1 MRERMNGQIPRPV
14 VKWAGGKHESVDHIL
29 RYLRTEIETY
39 FEPFFGGGAVFFA
52 LARLGRFKRAV
63 ISDACR
69 DLVITHQAIR
79 DDVVG
84 VLNAIHR
91 LGPSHVTEAKYY
103 RIRDAKPRTPAT
115 IAARFLFLNK
125 TGYNGLYRVNSY
137 GKFNTP
143 WGHHTSWSPDVEN
156 LREVSKVL
164 QGVEILHADFR
175 HVLSVAR
182 RGDAVYLD
190 PPYLPKSKTEKFT
203 GYTRDGFRFD
213 SQKDLADTFSALVE
227 RGVHAVAS
235 NADTRATVRLYEDIE
250 GTEFLRTHVSR
261 AINSNG
267 KGRGKVGELLI
278 VNPGRVGEER

>member
-1 MRERMNGQIPRPV
+1 MTARPFA
-14 VKWAGGKHESVDHIL
+14 KYAGGKSESAEHIL
-29 RYLRTEIETY
+29 RYLPSEIEVY
-39 FEPFFGGGAVFFA
+39 YEPFVGGGAIFFA
-52 LARLGRFKRAV
+52 LAAAKRFKRAV
-63 ISDACR
+63 ISDANKE
-69 DLVITHQAIR
+69 LITTYQAIR
-79 DDVVG
+79 DDVEG
-84 VLNAIHR
+84 VLAAIQR
-91 LGPSHVTEAKYY
+91 LGPSRVTESKYY

-125 TGYNGLYRVNSY
+125 TGYNGLYRVNSF

-143 WGHHTSWSPDVEN
+143 WGKHTSWSPDVEN
-156 LREVSKVL
+156 FRQVSRVL
-164 QGVEILHADFR
+164 QGVEILYADFR

-203 GYTRDGFRFD
+203 AYTRDGFRFER
-213 SQKDLADTFSALVE
+213 QQDLADAFRKLVDL
-227 RGVHAVAS
+227 GVHAVAS
-235 NADTRATVRLYEDIE
+235 NADTRATVRLYEDID

-278 VNPGRVGEER
+278 VNPGRSGEER